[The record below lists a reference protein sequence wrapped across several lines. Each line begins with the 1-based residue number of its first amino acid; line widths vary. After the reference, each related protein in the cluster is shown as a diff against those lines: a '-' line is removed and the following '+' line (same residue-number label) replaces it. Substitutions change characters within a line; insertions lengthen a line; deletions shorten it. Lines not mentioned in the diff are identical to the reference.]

1 MNKFKCI
8 FFVISLTL
16 LCSFANAQTK
26 DSLPVKAN
34 FFSKINFSKIQMPKL
49 NLFKKDSSAKS
60 KTLSEASNV
69 EKPAVVKIKDT
80 TSKKAGWLSRFSFT
94 KKSKMNTDST
104 MIASVKAK
112 DTVAMVPKMKDST
125 SFYKMVQQ
133 KFLKYTATTTIS
145 LLAGANF
152 SKQTVDAG
160 GYNSNFNY
168 AISDINEDVYKT
180 GYFGGIRLDGMF
192 KKKHEYSLSFNLNKI
207 STGANY
213 TATSSL
219 TPVVGS
225 FSPFKAEDHFFI
237 MSIAAHYKKLIPYG
251 DLQKFKFYIVGG
263 PSVDAR
269 LSKTSLDNQVTNAY
283 KRIGIKGDLGLEFN
297 NRSLYTMFFHYQYNI
312 GSLTKSPIKNNI
324 NSFQLGIM
332 VKATDLL

>member
-1 MNKFKCI
+1 MQKRSFI
-8 FFVISLTL
+8 GVFTFL
-16 LCSFANAQTK
+16 LMLKAASQINVGGFIK
-26 DSLPVKAN
+26 DKAD
-34 FFSKINFSKIQMPKL
+34 Q
-49 NLFKKDSSAKS
+49 AK
-60 KTLSEASNV
+60 N
-69 EKPAVVKIKDT
+69 KIKEKT
-80 TSKKAGWLSRFSFT
+80 
-94 KKSKMNTDST
+94 TDSWE
-104 MIASVKAK
+104 KN
-112 DTVAMVPKMKDST
+112 
-125 SFYKMVQQ
+125 Q
-133 KFLKYTATTTIS
+133 KEY
-145 LLAGANF
+145 
-152 SKQTVDAG
+152 DA
-160 GYNSNFNY
+160 SNFNY